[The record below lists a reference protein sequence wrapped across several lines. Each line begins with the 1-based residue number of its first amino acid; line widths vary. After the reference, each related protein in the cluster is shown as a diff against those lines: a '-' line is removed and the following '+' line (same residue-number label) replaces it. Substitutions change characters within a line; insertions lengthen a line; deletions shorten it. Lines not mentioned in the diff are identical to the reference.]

1 VRLDFQTK
9 DEAQAMADKIH
20 QWMIANDA
28 AYAQSVK
35 DGHTTAW
42 AIPYQ
47 DKDKDNK
54 VINPDWFVNVK
65 ERSVKSLSAAE
76 EATARSK

>member
-1 VRLDFQTK
+1 MRLDFPTK

-20 QWMIANDA
+20 EWMIANDA

-35 DGHTTAW
+35 DGHTKAW

-47 DKDKDNK
+47 DKDEDNK
-54 VINPDWFVNVK
+54 IISPAWFVNVK
-65 ERSVKSLSAAE
+65 ERSVNSLSAAE